1 MATGNYDIEALLDT
15 TDDICFGVCARCK
28 TEKIF
33 ETAQVCPTCGLFL
46 GEISRYLQEIRP
58 ELCPET
64 PDSFSYISFECR
76 FPGFMCCR
84 YLGDCPVVVTQLVP
98 PAREED
104 YFCEG
109 LLVEQCG
116 QETSELLTL
125 GLVPAVG
132 DIIVEVSG
140 QCVSQLDHMHL
151 YRFICRQQ
159 ELLAETREPLTVRFR
174 RHYVADNFMVRRTWK
189 MHNLIIVFTA

>member
-1 MATGNYDIEALLDT
+1 MDT
-15 TDDICFGVCARCK
+15 TDDVNFGECARCK
-28 TEKIF
+28 TQKIS
-33 ETAQVCPTCGLFL
+33 EIAQTCPTCGLFL

-58 ELCPET
+58 ELSPET
-64 PDSFSYISFECR
+64 PDSFSYISFECK

-84 YLGDCPVVVTQLVP
+84 YLGDCPVVITQLVP

-109 LLVEQCG
+109 LLVEQSG
-116 QETSELLTL
+116 LETAELLTL

-140 QCVSQLDHMHL
+140 QVVTQLDHMHL
-151 YRFICRQQ
+151 QRFIARQQ
-159 ELLAETREPLTVRFR
+159 ELLAETHESLTVRFR
-174 RHYVADNFMVRRTWK
+174 RHYVADNFMVR
-189 MHNLIIVFTA
+189 